1 MNEHDDHK
9 RAGPEPTPVDGELPD
24 ELAPTEE
31 ELREAERLREAL
43 EGRGSH
49 GLAEL
54 SNSLRSAWEPKNLD
68 ASQHE
73 QLVRAAI
80 DKSRR
85 SSRGRVIYVS
95 FGAAALAAAA
105 AFAVLVGRGVLEPD
119 NDQAAE
125 LVRSRSTQDLFGEP
139 FPRQGGTS
147 ARMDRIS
154 EARSRDYRA
163 NLFARMGV
171 R

>member
-1 MNEHDDHK
+1 MSEHDDHK
-9 RAGPEPTPVDGELPD
+9 RAGPEPAPVDGELPE
-24 ELAPTEE
+24 ELVATQE

-43 EGRGSH
+43 EGEGSH
-49 GLAEL
+49 DLAEL
-54 SNSLRSAWEPKNLD
+54 SRSLQSAWEPKDLD

-73 QLVRAAI
+73 QLVRAAV

-105 AFAVLVGRGVLEPD
+105 AFAVLVGRGVIEPGGGSS
-119 NDQAAE
+119 AE

-154 EARSRDYRA
+154 GARGKDYRA

>member
-1 MNEHDDHK
+1 MKEHDDQK
-9 RAGPEPTPVDGELPD
+9 RAGPGSSPVDVELPD

-49 GLAEL
+49 GLADL
-54 SNSLRSAWEPKNLD
+54 SQALQSAWEPKDLD
-68 ASQHE
+68 ASEHE
-73 QLVRAAI
+73 RLVREAV

-85 SSRGRVIYVS
+85 LQRGRVIHVS

-105 AFAVLVGRGVLEPD
+105 AFAVLVGRGVLEPAGP
-119 NDQAAE
+119 AAE
-125 LVRSRSTQDLFGEP
+125 LIRSRTTQDLFDEP

-154 EARSRDYRA
+154 EARSKDYRA